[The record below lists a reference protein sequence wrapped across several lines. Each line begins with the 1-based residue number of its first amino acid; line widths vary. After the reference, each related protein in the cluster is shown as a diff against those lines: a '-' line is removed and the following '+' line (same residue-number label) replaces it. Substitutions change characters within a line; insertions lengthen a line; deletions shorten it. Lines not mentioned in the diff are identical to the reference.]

1 MLEYY
6 SGVLETVEE
15 ALEGID
21 ENQYE
26 RLLNECED
34 TLRRGG
40 KIIAS
45 GLGKNVPICE
55 KFVGTLNSMGLDAR
69 FMHTNTAVHG
79 DLGMIG
85 QKDIVLLLSKGG
97 NTYET
102 VALAQ
107 FLKERGTNTWLFSF
121 TEKCKTTEYVD
132 KNFIMKL
139 KNEGDPWDI
148 MPNNSTTVNL
158 IVLQGI
164 AIELSKRMGVT
175 LDDFKKNHPGG
186 GIGARLRGEDLWKI
200 GRAHV

>member
-6 SGVLETVEE
+6 SDVLETIKV
-15 ALEGID
+15 AMDSID
-21 ENQYE
+21 EDRYN
-26 RLLNECED
+26 RLVDECEE
-34 TLRRGG
+34 TLRHGG

-55 KFVGTLNSMGLDAR
+55 KFVGTLNSAGIDAR
-69 FMHTNTAVHG
+69 FLHTNTAVHG
-79 DLGMIG
+79 DLGIINEN
-85 QKDIVLLLSKGG
+85 DIVFLLSKGG

-107 FLKERGTNTWLFSF
+107 YLKERGTNTWLLSF

-139 KNEGDPWDI
+139 RNEGDMWDI
-148 MPNNSTTVNL
+148 MPNNSTTIYL

-164 AIELSKRMGVT
+164 AIELCKRMGVT

-186 GIGARLRGEDLWKI
+186 GIGARLRGEDLWK
-200 GRAHV
+200 

>member
-1 MLEYY
+1 MLDYY
-6 SGVLETVEE
+6 KGVMETIEE
-15 ALEGID
+15 ALEAID
-21 ENQYE
+21 ESQYE
-26 RLLNECED
+26 RLVNECED
-34 TLRRGG
+34 TLRKGG

-55 KFVGTLNSMGLDAR
+55 KFVGTLNSLGLDAR
-69 FMHTNTAVHG
+69 FLHTNTAVHG

-85 QKDIVLLLSKGG
+85 PKDIVLLLSKGG

-107 FLKERGTNTWLFSF
+107 YLKERSTNTWLFSF
-121 TEKCKTTEYVD
+121 TDKCKTTEYVD

-139 KNEGDPWDI
+139 RNEGDPWDI
-148 MPNNSTTVNL
+148 MPNNSTTINL

-164 AIELSKRMGVT
+164 AIELGKRMGIT

-186 GIGARLRGEDLWKI
+186 GIGARLSGVDLWSSTK
-200 GRAHV
+200 